1 MSTAS
6 LHVTKLAAAKRQL
19 QAAIRMFFFKE
30 DELATHT
37 VASAAYG
44 LLKDLK
50 RDRGLSEAA
59 DSYLTTY
66 FYLVRDFRRGTLPAH
81 FTSDPSI
88 MAEVESIADQLSP
101 ITADSKLSDV
111 KVTISPDVE
120 RQYWNENNRAANFL
134 KHADRDTDGT
144 FPLDKFDNNLLLL
157 KCCSA
162 YRDIAPDDLG
172 NEGSTFEAFTA
183 ANNPSHQTTGSS
195 FDSLVESMRRVP
207 LEHRRELCFK
217 VIIELNQA
225 KVGNLG

>member
-19 QAAIRMFFFKE
+19 QAAIRLFFFEE
-30 DELATHT
+30 DELAIHT

-50 RDRGLSEAA
+50 RDRGQNEAT
-59 DSYLTTY
+59 DSYRTTF

-81 FTSDPSI
+81 FTSDPTI
-88 MAEVESIADQLSP
+88 MAEVERIADQLSP
-101 ITADSKLSDV
+101 ITADSKLSDAQ
-111 KVTISPDVE
+111 VTLSPDLE
-120 RQYWNENNRAANFL
+120 KQYWNENNRAANFL

-144 FPLDKFDNNLLLL
+144 FPLDNIDNNLLLL

-172 NEGSTFEAFTA
+172 NEGLAFEAFTA
-183 ANNPSHQTTGSS
+183 ANNPSHQATGST

-207 LEHRRELCFK
+207 CQHRRELCYK
-217 VIIELNQA
+217 VIIELNA
-225 KVGNLG
+225 SKAG

>member
-19 QAAIRMFFFKE
+19 QAAIRLFFLEE
-30 DELATHT
+30 DELAIHT
-37 VASAAYG
+37 VVSAAYG

-50 RDRGLSEAA
+50 RDRGQSEAA
-59 DSYLTTY
+59 ESYRTTF

-88 MAEVESIADQLSP
+88 MAEVERIADQLSP

-111 KVTISPDVE
+111 QVTISPDLE
-120 RQYWNENNRAANFL
+120 KQYWNENNRAANFL

-144 FPLDKFDNNLLLL
+144 LQLERVDNNLLLL

-172 NEGSTFEAFTA
+172 NEGRAFEAFTA
-183 ANNPSHQTTGSS
+183 ANNPAHQATGST
-195 FDSLVESMRRVP
+195 FDCLVASMRRVP
-207 LEHRRELCFK
+207 SEHRLELCYK
-217 VIIELNQA
+217 VIVELNA
-225 KVGNLG
+225 S